1 MADEKRIAEL
11 MKALDI
17 SREEAIE
24 VLQDDDDIEHGK
36 PKDFDLSEEKKKVA
50 QKYTKS
56 TTHKKSENSVKRERK
71 PNEQKGALIQ
81 ALYEFFTENCE
92 LSVENVEIVNKE
104 KLITFK
110 LGEENYKL
118 DLIQTR
124 KPKK

>member
-1 MADEKRIAEL
+1 

-56 TTHKKSENSVKRERK
+56 TTHKKSENGVKRERK

-81 ALYEFFTENCE
+81 ALYNFFTEKCE

-110 LGEENYKL
+110 LGDENYKL